1 MLLEATTEKKNH
13 MSTFHMSGLN
23 MAGLG
28 VGSGLAHPSG
38 YTRKLFELHKKNKPL
53 AQKSK
58 LLFPSTICSSITPFD
73 NPIGLLFLSHYFMI
87 WGEMHRN
94 IYFFEKKKERGD
106 RTELRKFYRD
116 ESEKQRSS
124 TSHHGVPLS
133 EMPRPWPTQQAC
145 PRGAPSTSAS
155 HARRRRRSTIPDLT
169 PIATAAT
176 AAISLPPDLP
186 PRRRAADT
194 AEKMGGGGSNW
205 ETGGREPSASAA
217 AARRICAAGLDRSGA
232 SANCSPVV
240 ATPLDR
246 PTSAF
251 RPR

>member
-1 MLLEATTEKKNH
+1 
-13 MSTFHMSGLN
+13 
-23 MAGLG
+23 
-28 VGSGLAHPSG
+28 
-38 YTRKLFELHKKNKPL
+38 
-53 AQKSK
+53 
-58 LLFPSTICSSITPFD
+58 
-73 NPIGLLFLSHYFMI
+73 
-87 WGEMHRN
+87 MHRN

-194 AEKMGGGGSNW
+194 AEKMGGGGA
-205 ETGGREPSASAA
+205 TGRPEEGSHQLPPPPPPPLAGSAPPASTVPVPLQIAA
-217 AARRICAAGLDRSGA
+217 Q
-232 SANCSPVV
+232 
-240 ATPLDR
+240 
-246 PTSAF
+246 
-251 RPR
+251 

>member
-1 MLLEATTEKKNH
+1 
-13 MSTFHMSGLN
+13 
-23 MAGLG
+23 
-28 VGSGLAHPSG
+28 
-38 YTRKLFELHKKNKPL
+38 
-53 AQKSK
+53 
-58 LLFPSTICSSITPFD
+58 
-73 NPIGLLFLSHYFMI
+73 
-87 WGEMHRN
+87 MHRN

-217 AARRICAAGLDRSGA
+217 AAAAARRICAAGLDRSGA